1 MGGPWL
7 VAAGPVASRRR
18 PSSQPVAPTASVDR
32 SGSNHVQTH
41 TRTDPLVAATIVPF
55 ALVHNPFTGFPFSR
69 TLIDAGLE
77 ALSLTVTG

>member
-1 MGGPWL
+1 
-7 VAAGPVASRRR
+7 
-18 PSSQPVAPTASVDR
+18 
-32 SGSNHVQTH
+32 
-41 TRTDPLVAATIVPF
+41 VAATIVPF